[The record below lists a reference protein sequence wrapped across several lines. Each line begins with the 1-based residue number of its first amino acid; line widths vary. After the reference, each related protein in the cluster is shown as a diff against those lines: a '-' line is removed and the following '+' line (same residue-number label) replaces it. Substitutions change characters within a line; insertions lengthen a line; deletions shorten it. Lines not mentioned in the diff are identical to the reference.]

1 MASSI
6 ARQDRNELPTD
17 HKEENKAAEENDTMN
32 SPQTP
37 RNAHEAPTDP
47 EELKELRRQQ
57 GHASYTKKV
66 RCQHNEL
73 PRATRPTTNQGTR
86 AEVA

>member
-6 ARQDRNELPTD
+6 ARQEHNELPTD
-17 HKEENKAAEENDTMN
+17 HKEENKAAEENNTMT
-32 SPQTP
+32 SPQAP
-37 RNAHEAPTDP
+37 RNAPEAPTDP

-57 GHASYTKKV
+57 GHATYTKKA
-66 RCQHNEL
+66 RCQRNEL
-73 PRATRPTTNQGTR
+73 PRATRPTTNRGTR